1 MRRSEPHGRYDR
13 AVKRAAL
20 ILAGAA
26 LGLALAVPA
35 FSGATG
41 LVAEHARNAREKPAA
56 KEPATNAPNE
66 SPVARLEVT
75 PNPALVGGR
84 VLLDASRSSDP
95 SGHLTKYT
103 WDLNGDGVFES
114 DSGAN
119 ARIHHVFTSPGTVRV
134 GVRVVDDRGAS
145 AERFVSVSVPSP
157 DPSPAPATTGAAA
170 QPRLVAATQQESKS
184 SSRRTQS
191 PPAFLHSASATTV
204 NVSDFKFVPNSVTV
218 NVGDTVTW
226 DFHGPAPHSATANDN
241 TFNTGVLGKGK
252 SAAFKFM
259 RAGTYKYYCIPHRS
273 IMRATVTVRAA
284 GSGGSNGSSNN
295 KSPSGGSSPSGS
307 SSNSSNSS
315 NPLPHTGLAI
325 ASLVLI
331 GLGLLGG
338 GLLLR
343 GGTATRR
350 PGF

>member
-1 MRRSEPHGRYDR
+1 M
-13 AVKRAAL
+13 
-20 ILAGAA
+20 
-26 LGLALAVPA
+26 
-35 FSGATG
+35 
-41 LVAEHARNAREKPAA
+41 
-56 KEPATNAPNE
+56 
-66 SPVARLEVT
+66 
-75 PNPALVGGR
+75 
-84 VLLDASRSSDP
+84 
-95 SGHLTKYT
+95 
-103 WDLNGDGVFES
+103 
-114 DSGAN
+114 
-119 ARIHHVFTSPGTVRV
+119 

-157 DPSPAPATTGAAA
+157 DPSPAPATTSATE

-273 IMRATVTVRAA
+273 FMHDATVTVLAA
-284 GSGGSNGSSNN
+284 GSGGSNGSSNNN